1 MKLRIQF
8 SKHGA
13 MKFIGHLDTM
23 RFFQKAFRRSGIDIS
38 YSTGFSPHQ
47 IMAFAA
53 PLGVGLESESEYLDI
68 EAGSVTS
75 TEDMVT
81 KLNNAMSEGFKI
93 IDIRLLPDNAGNAMA
108 SVQGA
113 SYSVAFRED
122 RRPTFDLH
130 DAIDLFNKREE
141 VVVTKQTK
149 KSEIEL
155 DIKPSVYEL
164 TTDGLTVYMKVDA
177 SSAGNIKPDLVM
189 NAIYSFY
196 NEAIPA
202 NALMIT
208 RLETY
213 GRDNDGNLIP
223 LIDFGTK
230 I

>member
-23 RFFQKAFRRSGIDIS
+23 RYFQKAFRRSGIDIS

-68 EAGSVTS
+68 EAGTITS
-75 TEDMVT
+75 TEDMLD
-81 KLNNAMSEGFKI
+81 KLNNSMSEGFHI

-113 SYSVAFRED
+113 SYRVDFRDD
-122 RRPTFDLH
+122 RRPVFDLQE
-130 DAIDLFNKREE
+130 AVNRFIEATSVNI
-141 VVVTKQTK
+141 TKQTK

-155 DIKPSVYEL
+155 DLKPFVYEL
-164 TTDGLTVYMKVDA
+164 STDGVSLFMKVDA
-177 SSAGNIKPDLVM
+177 SSAGNIKPDLLTQALY
-189 NAIYSFY
+189 NFY
-196 NEAIPA
+196 NETIPE

-213 GRDNDGNLIP
+213 GRNDENALIP
-223 LIDFGTK
+223 LIEFGDK
-230 I
+230 F

>member
-8 SKHGA
+8 SKYGA

-53 PLGVGLESESEYLDI
+53 PLGVGLESDSEYLDI
-68 EAGSVTS
+68 EVGSITS
-75 TEDMVT
+75 TDDMLM
-81 KLNNAMSEGFKI
+81 KLNNTMTEGFRI

-113 SYSVAFRED
+113 SYRVCFRED
-122 RRPTFDLH
+122 RYPTFDLYEAV
-130 DAIDLFNKREE
+130 DQFNKAEA
-141 VVVTKQTK
+141 VLIIKQSK

-155 DIKPSVYEL
+155 DLKPSVYEL
-164 TTDGLTVYMKVDA
+164 TTDGKSLYMKVDA
-177 SSAGNIKPDLVM
+177 SSAGNIKPDLLTKALY
-189 NAIYSFY
+189 NFY
-196 NEAIPA
+196 NQEIPL

-213 GRDNDGNLIP
+213 GRNSNNELVP
-223 LIDFGTK
+223 LIEFGEK
-230 I
+230 F